1 MPSPPPSSPEII
13 CISPPTIPGKPT
25 SSKPA
30 SPTAHGRAA
39 RAAAIRAAVSSS
51 SSSPYAAPSS
61 SRRKVTSSQSR
72 SRVTERM
79 LNSMTSD
86 DNPITHSNAFANTDH
101 VHSCSTGHQQRGG
114 DRGFWAT
121 ARDLGLKP
129 EGEKH
134 TYWSV
139 RTAKVEAGARE
150 KLTPHSAGCVI
161 AINGPTGPKVSNL
174 QLQNLITANG
184 GRFAPHI
191 HSGCT
196 HVVAER
202 LSGSKSQKYIN
213 GQGSRGASRRSQVV
227 KVEWVLDCVAKG
239 RRISEA
245 GYSSVE
251 DPVSVHFATV
261 LTGRHRRTCSA
272 RLAPNRPTPYPML
285 PTTSILHDPQ
295 PCCTLHCTSRPFTIL
310 TPLL

>member
-1 MPSPPPSSPEII
+1 MPSPPSSPEVV
-13 CISPPTIPGKPT
+13 CISPPTSPAKTTT
-25 SSKPA
+25 SLPA
-30 SPTAHGRAA
+30 SSSSDARAA
-39 RAAAIRAAVSSS
+39 RAAAIRASMSS

-61 SRRKVTSSQSR
+61 SKRKVTSSQSR

-79 LNSMTSD
+79 LSSMTSEN
-86 DNPITHSNAFANTDH
+86 NPITHSKAFEKTDH

-114 DRGFWAT
+114 DRGFWAV
-121 ARDLGLKP
+121 ARDLGLKA

-150 KLTPHSAGCVI
+150 KQTSILAGCTI

-184 GRFAPHI
+184 GRFSPHV

-202 LSGSKSQKYIN
+202 LSGSKAQKYIN
-213 GQGSRGASRRSQVV
+213 GQGRRGASRRSQVV
-227 KVEWVLDCVAKG
+227 KVEWILDCVAKG
-239 RRISEA
+239 KRISEA

-251 DPVSVHFATV
+251 DPTQKNLFSAFGTKPPAPATA
-261 LTGRHRRTCSA
+261 TAADDKH
-272 RLAPNRPTPYPML
+272 AP
-285 PTTSILHDPQ
+285 
-295 PCCTLHCTSRPFTIL
+295 
-310 TPLL
+310 